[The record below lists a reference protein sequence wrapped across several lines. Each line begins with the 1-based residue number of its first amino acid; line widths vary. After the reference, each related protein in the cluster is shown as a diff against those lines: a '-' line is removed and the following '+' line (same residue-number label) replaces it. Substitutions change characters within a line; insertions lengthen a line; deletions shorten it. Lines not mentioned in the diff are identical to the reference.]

1 MRQKVKRLPDEVKI
15 QVVQDYLGGDFTQQE
30 LMLKYNFRGK
40 HCISYWIRKFGAE
53 KPTSP
58 IPMSK
63 QVKSTGSDPSIDL
76 KIKRLEEELKREQFK
91 TKALNTMIDIAER
104 ELGIDIRKKSGAKR

>member
-1 MRQKVKRLPDEVKI
+1 MNKQVNLLSDDIKME
-15 QVVQDYLGGDFTQQE
+15 VVQEYLRGGISQHK

-40 HCISYWIRKFGAE
+40 QCINNWIRKFVVE
-53 KPTSP
+53 EPTNQT
-58 IPMSK
+58 PMAK
-63 QVKSTGSDPSIDL
+63 QVKSNESESSIDL

-104 ELGIDIRKKSGAKR
+104 ELKIDIRKKPGAKR